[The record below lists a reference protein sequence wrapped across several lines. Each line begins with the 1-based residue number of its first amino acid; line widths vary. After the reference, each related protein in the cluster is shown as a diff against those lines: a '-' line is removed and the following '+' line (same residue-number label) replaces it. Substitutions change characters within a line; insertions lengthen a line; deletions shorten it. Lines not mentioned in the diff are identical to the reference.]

1 MSDFPTRQPEKQEKS
16 GEVSMLRLR
25 SDSPVESIPAPV
37 VSTCP
42 GAEGLPSSAVRM
54 PDRGT
59 RSIETLSGYIETV
72 RSMTGASAACLLID
86 PVSMPGSA
94 PLLLGSGD
102 SPLVLGFET
111 EAAAL
116 EWTAEL
122 ARSGREV
129 PLRPADDAVS
139 YYRGAGENMHL
150 FRVAISQGDAATA
163 KQLEQGPPVERRQRP
178 ALNSAVRPVG
188 IAWIGLRFDD
198 RGTDRLFEQLRDHRW
213 SAGNDE
219 LHAAPEWLIQA
230 LACGAR
236 MAWQVYELSALLR
249 DSITG
254 LTRRS
259 ELQVRLNHALMG
271 AAEGAGTFALAL
283 INPDEFEQVNQ
294 SLGRAGG
301 DAVLRQIGDLLQRSV
316 RHPDSVYHYGG
327 AVFAAHF
334 WSSSEAEASRAA
346 ERLRKALSGHVYSDD
361 GLRLDFS
368 VGMVFHGA
376 PVNGDMEMDCAE
388 MLRRADSALNAAKA
402 SGGARSMTWAPRGFT
417 NTKGS
422 RDRLSGI
429 FTADTRK
436 DYRNMLLL
444 WDTVQVISSHADTAS
459 IANEFVDRVN
469 STFKPNH
476 AALVSIGT
484 DARPRL
490 LSASLNSSTPSSA
503 DAAGEVA
510 LLLSEEQRRLL
521 ALARRTQETQT
532 ARFVAASGKR
542 SARQSLTAYAVP
554 LPEGDHSPRCLYVDG
569 PADSFRL
576 DSADLVFLSVLAKQV
591 AVALD
596 RSELAQRWKQ
606 ERERESYRLR
616 AEVREL
622 RQALQH
628 SKFVYQSARME
639 EVLDVVRTVAPTDAT
654 VLITGE
660 SGTGKEMVARFLH
673 DQSLRRRKDAFV
685 TVDCGAIAPSLI
697 ETELFGH
704 AKGAYTGANG
714 ASQGRIAQAEGGTL
728 FLDEI
733 GELPL
738 DVQAKLLRFVQERE
752 ITPVG
757 ASRTRKIDARI
768 VAATNRDLAAEVEAG
783 RFRQDLYYR
792 LRVISVTV
800 PPLRERP
807 DDILPLAQYFLE
819 TFAAQYE
826 KAVCCFSAD
835 AQLALRRHSWA
846 GNVRELQN
854 QLLQAVIMSGEEV
867 LGLSDLRLDQARG
880 DERAPV
886 DPASGGGDGIAGPL
900 ESAPDSQSGARSMSG
915 EHALEADGD
924 CEPWEA
930 LRRALARQVEQAIQA
945 DKGAANPLGVWL
957 NEDLVMFAHEAYGG
971 VARQASGVLGMA
983 ETTFR
988 RQLEKITRGAH
999 AFEMPRSPSW
1009 APAKLAIRRLVRS
1022 LGATR
1027 DDNLVIKARTL
1038 LLSEVITRIPADDG
1052 LGSVLMGVTKP
1063 TYRRWK
1069 SDLSHSA

>member
-1 MSDFPTRQPEKQEKS
+1 
-16 GEVSMLRLR
+16 MLRLR
-25 SDSPVESIPAPV
+25 SDSPVEIIPAPLE
-37 VSTCP
+37 SSGPRT
-42 GAEGLPSSAVRM
+42 GGQGPSSSVVRM

-59 RSIETLSGYIETV
+59 RSMDTLRNYIETV
-72 RSMTGASAACLLID
+72 RSMTGASASFLLID
-86 PVSMPGSA
+86 PVSLPGFA
-94 PLLLGSGD
+94 PLLLAAGDAQSGS
-102 SPLVLGFET
+102 GFET
-111 EAAAL
+111 EEVAL
-116 EWTAEL
+116 QWTSEL

-129 PLRPADDAVS
+129 PLPSGDDAVRYYRGPADDL
-139 YYRGAGENMHL
+139 HL
-150 FRVAISQGDAATA
+150 FRVSISQADVPTA
-163 KQLEQGPPVERRQRP
+163 RPLESDLPVERRRHEK
-178 ALNSAVRPVG
+178 AEATVRPEGV
-188 IAWIGLRFDD
+188 AWIGFRFDE
-198 RGTDRLFEQLRDHRW
+198 RGTDRLFGRVPGHRQ
-213 SAGNDE
+213 SANNDE
-219 LHAAPEWLIQA
+219 PSSAPAWLMQV
-230 LACGAR
+230 LVCGAR

-259 ELQVRLNHALMG
+259 ELQVRLDQALK
-271 AAEGAGTFALAL
+271 GAGSFALAL

-294 SLGRAGG
+294 SLGRAQG
-301 DAVLRQIGDLLQRSV
+301 DAVLREIGDLLQHGV
-316 RHPDSVYHYGG
+316 RRPDSVYHYGG

-334 WSSSEAEASRAA
+334 WSTSEAEASRAA
-346 ERLRKALSGHVYSDD
+346 ERLRKALSNHSYASG
-361 GLRLDFS
+361 GLRLGFS
-368 VGMVFHGA
+368 VGTVFHGK
-376 PVNGDMEMDCAE
+376 PTGGDMNVDCAE
-388 MLRRADSALNAAKA
+388 VLRRADRALNAAQA
-402 SGGARSMTWAPRGFT
+402 SGGARSMTWAPRGFS
-417 NTKGS
+417 NIKGS
-422 RDRLSGI
+422 SDRLSGI

-444 WDTVQVISSHADTAS
+444 WDTVQVISSQVDTGA

-469 STFKPNH
+469 STFKPNQ
-476 AALVSIGT
+476 AALVSLGN

-490 LSASLNSSTPSSA
+490 LSASPGSSEPS
-503 DAAGEVA
+503 AAEAAEVA
-510 LLLSEEQRRLL
+510 LFLSEDQRRLL
-521 ALARRTQETQT
+521 ALARQTQETQSV
-532 ARFVAASGKR
+532 RFAAPGGAGK
-542 SARQSLTAYAVP
+542 ARQSLTAYAVP
-554 LPEGDHSPRCLYVDG
+554 LPEGDHAPRCLYVDG
-569 PADSFRL
+569 PADSFHL

-591 AVALD
+591 SVALD
-596 RSELAQRWKQ
+596 RCELARRWKKEQ
-606 ERERESYRLR
+606 ERESYRLR
-616 AEVREL
+616 AEVRDL

-639 EVLDVVRTVAPTDAT
+639 DLLEVVRTVAPTDAT
-654 VLITGE
+654 VLIAGE

-673 DQSLRRRKDAFV
+673 DQSRRRKKDAFI

-757 ASRTRKIDARI
+757 ATRTRKIDARI

-783 RFRQDLYYR
+783 RFREDLYYR
-792 LRVISVTV
+792 LRVVAVTV

-807 DDILPLAQYFLE
+807 DDILPLAQYFLD

-826 KAVCCFSAD
+826 KAACCLSAE
-835 AQLALRRHSWA
+835 AQIALRRHPWA

-854 QLLQAVIMSGEEV
+854 QLLQAVIMSADEV
-867 LGLSDLRLDQARG
+867 LGCSDLRLEHARG
-880 DERAPV
+880 DEPGARAPV
-886 DPASGGGDGIAGPL
+886 HSVASSEGCGVGRPL
-900 ESAPDSQSGARSMSG
+900 SGAAVSQADALSRS
-915 EHALEADGD
+915 EEAALEPDGD

-930 LRRALARQVEQAIQA
+930 LRRVLARQVEQAIE
-945 DKGAANPLGVWL
+945 DGKGAAHPLGVWL
-957 NEDLVMFAHEAYGG
+957 TEELVMFAHEAYGG
-971 VARQASGVLGMA
+971 VARQASAALGMA

-988 RQLEKITRGAH
+988 RQLEKVTRGAQSVDL
-999 AFEMPRSPSW
+999 PRSARW

-1022 LGATR
+1022 MGPR
-1027 DDNLVIKARTL
+1027 QDDNLVIKARNL
-1038 LLSEVITRIPADDG
+1038 LLSEVVARVTANDA